1 MRSGFFCYFCVN
13 NQAWMK
19 SYETPSCRCRSL
31 DLEVSFLNGG
41 SAGGFPVDPVDPF
54 GTSSGLMEEGY
65 DE

>member
-1 MRSGFFCYFCVN
+1 
-13 NQAWMK
+13 MK
-19 SYETPSCRCRSL
+19 PYETPSCRVRPL

-54 GTSSGLMEEGY
+54 GNSSAVMEEGY